1 MSIAPGQNAA
11 TGMPPAGWYAD
22 PSGGG
27 QRWWDGAQWTSHV
40 QPVAVATPGPDTAVS
55 SGPAAAPAPVT
66 ATASWTPEPS
76 NPLDPSAGFEGYA
89 VTPRSGPHRG
99 PGGYVAPTAYADL
112 SAYNRTATVD
122 VRGFGGS
129 AAYPPGAYAP
139 LTPPTGQIARPAP
152 PYVSAAPTAPAVPF
166 PYAPGLLVPKNTRA
180 TIGFVLGV
188 VFVSIGVLF
197 GYWFGSLIAVVVS
210 ITGLTRARGLAAQG
224 YPAVGRSL
232 AIWGIVLSALS
243 WVVAVGLRLAG
254 YGL

>member
-1 MSIAPGQNAA
+1 MSIAPGQNAI

-40 QPVAVATPGPDTAVS
+40 MPTDAPLSPAPAPASAQATVSAGGAWTPGPTNPLGQDPYAEL
-55 SGPAAAPAPVT
+55 G
-66 ATASWTPEPS
+66 ATAST
-76 NPLDPSAGFEGYA
+76 AQQ
-89 VTPRSGPHRG
+89 RS
-99 PGGYVAPTAYADL
+99 PGGYLPTAA
-112 SAYNRTATVD
+112 SGGHGTSPAYGGVVGYEANGTVS
-122 VRGFGGS
+122 G
-129 AAYPPGAYAP
+129 AA
-139 LTPPTGQIARPAP
+139 
-152 PYVSAAPTAPAVPF
+152 F
-166 PYAPGLLVPKNTRA
+166 PYSYLPGVAAPKNTRA

-210 ITGLTRARGLAAQG
+210 ITGLTRSRKLAAQG

-243 WVVAVGLRLAG
+243 WAVAVGLRFAG
-254 YGL
+254 FGL

>member
-1 MSIAPGQNAA
+1 MSIAPGQNAT

-40 QPVAVATPGPDTAVS
+40 MPAPTAAVPAPEPVPTPSPVTSSATWTPGPADPLRQDPYADLGV
-55 SGPAAAPAPVT
+55 AA
-66 ATASWTPEPS
+66 
-76 NPLDPSAGFEGYA
+76 SAA
-89 VTPRSGPHRG
+89 QHRG
-99 PGGYVAPTAYADL
+99 PSGYVPTAASSTPGVYG
-112 SAYNRTATVD
+112 STA
-122 VRGFGGS
+122 GYGS
-129 AAYPPGAYAP
+129 GS
-139 LTPPTGQIARPAP
+139 TMD
-152 PYVSAAPTAPAVPF
+152 TAF
-166 PYAPGLLVPKNTRA
+166 PYSYLPGVAAPKNTRA

-243 WVVAVGLRLAG
+243 WAVAVGLRLAG
-254 YGL
+254 FGL

>member
-1 MSIAPGQNAA
+1 MSIAPGQNAT

-22 PSGGG
+22 PTGGG

-40 QPVAVATPGPDTAVS
+40 MPADAPLSPASAQATVSAGGAWTPGPTNPLGQDPYAEL
-55 SGPAAAPAPVT
+55 G
-66 ATASWTPEPS
+66 ATAST
-76 NPLDPSAGFEGYA
+76 AQ
-89 VTPRSGPHRG
+89 HRG
-99 PGGYVAPTAYADL
+99 PGGYV
-112 SAYNRTATVD
+112 
-122 VRGFGGS
+122 
-129 AAYPPGAYAP
+129 
-139 LTPPTGQIARPAP
+139 
-152 PYVSAAPTAPAVPF
+152 PTAPSGGYGTSPAYGGVVGYEATGTVSATPF
-166 PYAPGLLVPKNTRA
+166 PYSYLPGVAAPKNTRA

-243 WVVAVGLRLAG
+243 WAVAVGLRFAG
-254 YGL
+254 FGL